1 MNNHHSTIQFTDLAE
16 QQKRI
21 LPNLEKRISK
31 VLAHGKYIMGPEVFE
46 LEGKLSDF
54 LGIRHSISCSSGTDA
69 LLMVLMAMDIGPGDA
84 VFTTPFSFMAT
95 AEVISLLGAT
105 PVFVD
110 IDPNTYN
117 MNPDCLEKAINKVIQ
132 NKTGRLSPRCVIPV
146 DIFGLP
152 ADYDAIN
159 RISGRH
165 NLFVLEDA
173 AQSFGA
179 EYQHRKAGALAHA
192 AATSFF
198 PAKPLGCYGDGGAIF
213 TDDDDLA
220 KKLESIRVHGK
231 GTDKYENVRIGI
243 NGRLDTLQAAIL
255 LEKLEIFEKE
265 IKERNRVASL
275 YSELLSSHFKLQTI
289 PENCMSVWAQF
300 SIRHELSQEM
310 MATLNRNHIPTAV
323 YYPKPL
329 HCQTAFSYLGYQP
342 DDFPVSKNLSESIF
356 SLPMHPYLEEA
367 QIRHICEILLKVLP

>member
-1 MNNHHSTIQFTDLAE
+1 MRTTRYRKNCPSGPFHIRILNKKDKTLNNHHSNIQFTDLAE

-110 IDPNTYN
+110 IDPDTYN
-117 MNPDCLEKAINKVIQ
+117 MNPDCLEKAIEQVIQ

-146 DIFGLP
+146 DIFGLA

-173 AQSFGA
+173 TQSFGA
-179 EYQHRKAGALAHA
+179 EYQHRKAGTLAHA

-255 LEKLEIFEKE
+255 LEKLEIFQEE
-265 IKERNRVASL
+265 LDLRQEVA
-275 YSELLSSHFKLQTI
+275 
-289 PENCMSVWAQF
+289 
-300 SIRHELSQEM
+300 
-310 MATLNRNHIPTAV
+310 
-323 YYPKPL
+323 
-329 HCQTAFSYLGYQP
+329 
-342 DDFPVSKNLSESIF
+342 
-356 SLPMHPYLEEA
+356 
-367 QIRHICEILLKVLP
+367 